1 MVKSGVMLPALRP
14 SASKINPAPAP
25 GTRDPLLASKVVV
38 VEPVYSMAWIY
49 QLLPVRPTP
58 LDVALSFMVH
68 CGAAR
73 VA

>member
-1 MVKSGVMLPALRP
+1 LEA
-14 SASKINPAPAP
+14 
-25 GTRDPLLASKVVV
+25 TKVEL

-49 QLLPVRPTP
+49 QLLPRRPTP
-58 LDVALSFMVH
+58 LDTALSFMVH